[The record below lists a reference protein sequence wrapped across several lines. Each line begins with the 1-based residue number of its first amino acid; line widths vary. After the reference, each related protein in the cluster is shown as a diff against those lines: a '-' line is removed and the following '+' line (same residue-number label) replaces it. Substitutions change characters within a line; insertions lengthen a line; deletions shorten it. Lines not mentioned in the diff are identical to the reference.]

1 MAQPPFV
8 GKFYAARV
16 VLDEADASPRGI
28 VVMRAPVVGEIVLP
42 PPLIAGTLDD
52 LSTRGS
58 F

>member
-1 MAQPPFV
+1 MP
-8 GKFYAARV
+8 
-16 VLDEADASPRGI
+16 LASFSTRLTPRLEESLSC
-28 VVMRAPVVGEIVLP
+28 VRRFVGEIVLP